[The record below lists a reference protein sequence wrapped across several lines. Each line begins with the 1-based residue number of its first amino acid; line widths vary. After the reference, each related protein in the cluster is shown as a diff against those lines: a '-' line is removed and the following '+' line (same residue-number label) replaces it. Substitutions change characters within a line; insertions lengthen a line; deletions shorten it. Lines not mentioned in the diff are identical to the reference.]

1 MPYMD
6 EATSCLH
13 NYVSLL
19 FGTCNKWT
27 YLKNENS
34 MKKNC
39 LSNHILIKIM
49 SVFLLKQI
57 DLMKSQKF
65 LQI

>member
-34 MKKNC
+34 MKKKK
-39 LSNHILIKIM
+39 LFK
-49 SVFLLKQI
+49 
-57 DLMKSQKF
+57 
-65 LQI
+65 